1 MTTGLQLITRA
12 LKAANIIAMN
22 EQVGGSESVATLDIL
37 NMMLDQWSLQNLMA
51 YYKVNETFDLVA
63 SQGTYDIGPSSHFDF
78 NTTRPVKLDTAFV
91 RDGTT
96 DYPLTI
102 ITNYEYQGIVDK
114 STAGVP
120 SLLCYIPK
128 NEYSYIET
136 PAIRGGEIK
145 LYPVPDSST
154 YDIGLSQTKQ
164 FANITGLTDNYYLPI
179 GYDSAIVYNLAV
191 ELCLHYNK
199 NVSEMLWAKAKET
212 KANIKSANIENEVM
226 VNDYP
231 SACSGSY
238 NIETDA

>member
-1 MTTGLQLITRA
+1 
-12 LKAANIIAMN
+12 
-22 EQVGGSESVATLDIL
+22 
-37 NMMLDQWSLQNLMA
+37 
-51 YYKVNETFDLVA
+51 
-63 SQGTYDIGPSSHFDF
+63 
-78 NTTRPVKLDTAFV
+78 
-91 RDGTT
+91 
-96 DYPLTI
+96 
-102 ITNYEYQGIVDK
+102 
-114 STAGVP
+114 
-120 SLLCYIPK
+120 LLCYIPK
-128 NEYSYIET
+128 NEYSYIEH